1 MAKLF
6 VNVPNIRFLEVSM
19 QQLMD
24 KSKDYA
30 TAIIDYI
37 NYTDRTSKMK
47 KVVFESAPQIDRK
60 QSSTLMHI
68 AKKYNSSGFCK
79 KGWKFEYDFELK
91 THNLIFSKIEKE
103 LVDEKKDQ
111 FIEVVDEKKEQFI
124 EVDPVDFEESPSI
137 SEEENP
143 GCFKLLLRRFSD
155 CISTERAPGYEML
168 SEVSEDDQEDEPVA
182 TGKQPGA
189 AQLRVPVR
197 PSYVKVDSDDFDDFD
212 YAQVDIADEEYFHN
226 NLFVK
231 NIFKIIY
238 YAFWTIIATVAVLLM
253 VYFLAELSETA
264 ARIMFSV
271 LIVFSGIGSGLGM
284 FGAYKWDKLIEAW
297 STKHRA
303 DMNERNHLRGA
314 RDELRDDSA
323 NLFLHVGQLIHAPD
337 ELDNTLHALD
347 MLMKE
352 LQKVAWKNEQLQV
365 LLDEIGLQYDD
376 IVQISMQNEKA
387 QFMSTYYEV
396 CLGDDG
402 GLSRKQYARFLSRLS
417 QRARKEF
424 ELNGGFDAMDINKD
438 GVVDF
443 GELEQMLDKINL
455 NELPKLEGWLK
466 KKKKTPPY
474 SWQNRW

>member
-143 GCFKLLLRRFSD
+143 GCFKLLLKRISA
-155 CISTERAPGYEML
+155 CISTERTSEYEVVTDM
-168 SEVSEDDQEDEPVA
+168 SDVEDEPLA
-182 TGKQPGA
+182 IGKTEIEQRRIS
-189 AQLRVPVR
+189 L
-197 PSYVKVDSDDFDDFD
+197 FDDS
-212 YAQVDIADEEYFHN
+212 EEYASILKKMVYHDLATVN
-226 NLFVK
+226 YHNLFVAK
-231 NIFKIIY
+231 LTKRLVIPTFVI
-238 YAFWTIIATVAVLLM
+238 TVAAGVI
-253 VYFLAELSETA
+253 FLILYYLTELSETA
-264 ARIMFSV
+264 AKNMFSV
-271 LIVFSGIGSGLGM
+271 LILLSGIGSLFGILGTLEW
-284 FGAYKWDKLIEAW
+284 GKIA
-297 STKHRA
+297 
-303 DMNERNHLRGA
+303 NHLEVFRSEIETEK
-314 RDELRDDSA
+314 RTLYSLKEERQILRNKTQKLYFEVSKKTRMTEG
-323 NLFLHVGQLIHAPD
+323 L
-337 ELDNTLHALD
+337 EKTLEKFTI
-347 MLMKE
+347 MKNE
-352 LQKVAWKNEQLQV
+352 LQKVAGIHQDLLFILDCINLQCSD
-365 LLDEIGLQYDD
+365 LEGIC
-376 IVQISMQNEKA
+376 MENEKA
-387 QFMSTYYEV
+387 HLMSIYYEMG
-396 CLGDDG
+396 LRDG
-402 GLSRKQYARFLSRLS
+402 GVSRMEYQRFLSRLS
-417 QRARKEF
+417 ERTRKEF
-424 ELNGGFDAMDINKD
+424 ELNGGFDAMDLD
-438 GVVDF
+438 GNGLVDVD
-443 GELEQMLDKINL
+443 ELGQMLHKMFGSTHKEFVIA
-455 NELPKLEGWLK
+455 
-466 KKKKTPPY
+466 
-474 SWQNRW
+474 